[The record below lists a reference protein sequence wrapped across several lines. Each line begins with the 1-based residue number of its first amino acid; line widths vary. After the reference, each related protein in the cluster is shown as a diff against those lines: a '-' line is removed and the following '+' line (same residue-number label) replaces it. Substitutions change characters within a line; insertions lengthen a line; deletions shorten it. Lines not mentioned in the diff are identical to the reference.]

1 MIDLRAFLGHT
12 LSNLNSILSLIIL
25 FNLFLFNVYCC
36 RSFYF
41 LPFLGLLSR
50 LLIIIE
56 RKLNIL
62 FLFFLLLLNMSDSWF
77 VIDCH
82 CSHWLGLDLLSFLL
96 FLQLL
101 WLTLSLWIFFLLLLI
116 LVLRSSFFFLLLL
129 VLFIILFLLL
139 LLLNLSLTFF
149 IGAWLS
155 RLEFLNHMKIV
166 RWAMNKLLTLTG
178 LMRTMRLSCS
188 LRNWAR

>member
-36 RSFYF
+36 RSFCF

-62 FLFFLLLLNMSDSWF
+62 FLFFLLLLNMSDSWL
-77 VIDCH
+77 VIDSH
-82 CSHWLGLDLLSFLL
+82 CSHWLSLDLLCFLL
-96 FLQLL
+96 LLQLL
-101 WLTLSLWIFFLLLLI
+101 WLNFSLWISFFLLLLI

-139 LLLNLSLTFF
+139 LLFNLSLTFF

-155 RLEFLNHMKIV
+155 RLEFLNHMKII
-166 RWAMNKLLTLTG
+166 R
-178 LMRTMRLSCS
+178 
-188 LRNWAR
+188 